1 MNIQQTVQTKPLS
14 NRQLKRQRNIIYN
27 RLASQM
33 RTDFS
38 YFLKP
43 KKFLMPFDL
52 WVWLL
57 DKLLYIDNESIKKI
71 CSTSFLKNK

>member
-1 MNIQQTVQTKPLS
+1 MKPEISQSKPLS

-43 KKFLMPFDL
+43 KKLLMPFNL
-52 WVWLL
+52 WVWIL

-71 CSTSFLKNK
+71 CSTSFSKNK